1 MVVGADRVAAN
12 GDVANKIGTFQLAV
26 AARHL
31 GIPFYVAAPSST
43 CDPTLASGDLIP
55 IEERPGAELTQLGGV
70 LLAEPGGCQAWEGV
84 RGEPDPRAGPLGA
97 RCVGVGAP

>member
-26 AARHL
+26 AAQHM

-43 CDPTLASGDLIP
+43 CDPTLASGHLIP
-55 IEERPGAELTQLGGV
+55 IEERPGTELTQLGGV
-70 LLAEPGGCQAWEGV
+70 LLADPGGCHVSGASWGV
-84 RGEPDPRAGPLGA
+84 PFGW
-97 RCVGVGAP
+97 VGVSQTPGRVGV